1 MRKTLEILG
10 WPVLRVYQRFG
21 LTAFGPICSAFI
33 LITLLAVAIFPP
45 GQFRTALV
53 VGLLIAGTYLFLGF
67 AYYRQRHLSI
77 GADLL
82 KRALSG
88 DWKFDAKDI
97 DSRWRNQGVV
107 PFVLGYAERVKVL
120 TDETARIA
128 ENLLHNS
135 KQTSQDANRLLTQ
148 AEEIAAMLE
157 ETGAGLEQ
165 FTASIERNAQNC
177 REVKDLAK
185 QSTEAAYAG
194 ADQVIAISNAVNETG
209 RKSQKVIAI
218 IDLIES
224 FATQTNMLALNAT
237 IEAAR
242 AGNNGRGFAQVADEV
257 RALSNRS
264 GDVAKVIR
272 ERITSATRQIQGG
285 MVASNNSAKI
295 LEDVLLQVAQAQ
307 DLIDDIANASSE
319 QSAGVGQIKSAV
331 EQMANL
337 TQSNASAVDQV
348 AKLAAGLEQEA
359 FALDQSLVGL
369 KASRF
374 NSREACVELVQRAV
388 AEVTRRGPSA
398 AAAKFND
405 REAGFH
411 KRDLFVVLSD
421 FRGFLLAH
429 GGEPTLIGTDTF
441 ELTDAKGFFYVK
453 AAITVARDQGN
464 GWIDY
469 EVRNPATGRASLKS
483 TYLEKV
489 PGLDYW
495 VCCGVFSDIR
505 KDIRETSLA

>member
-1 MRKTLEILG
+1 MRKFFEIVGLPG
-10 WPVLRVYQRFG
+10 LALYRRFG
-21 LTAFGPICSAFI
+21 LSAFGASCSISI
-33 LITLLAVAIFPP
+33 LIALFFAEVIGPSTLRTSIIVGLSLINAYLYLGFIYYRRRHLAI
-45 GQFRTALV
+45 GCDLLNRALV
-53 VGLLIAGTYLFLGF
+53 
-67 AYYRQRHLSI
+67 
-77 GADLL
+77 
-82 KRALSG
+82 G
-88 DWKFDAKDI
+88 DWKFDANDVAA
-97 DSRWRNQGVV
+97 DWRNQGVV
-107 PFVLGYAERVKVL
+107 PYVLRYADRVKTL

-128 ENLLHNS
+128 EALLENS
-135 KQTSQDANRLLTQ
+135 KKTSQDANKLLTQ

-177 REVKDLAK
+177 REVKELAK

-224 FATQTNMLALNAT
+224 FASQTNMLAFNAT

-242 AGNNGRGFAQVADEV
+242 AGNHGRGFVLVADEV
-257 RALSNRS
+257 RALSARS

-272 ERITSATRQIQGG
+272 ERITAAAKQIQGG
-285 MVASNNSAKI
+285 MAASNSSAKI
-295 LEDVLLQVAQAQ
+295 LEDVLMQVAQAQ
-307 DLIDDIANASSE
+307 DLIDDIANASNE

-359 FALDQSLVGL
+359 FSLDQSLVGL

-374 NSREACVELVQRAV
+374 NSSEACVALVKRAIT
-388 AEVTRRGPSA
+388 EVTRHGANA

-405 REAGFH
+405 RFGGFH
-411 KRDLFVVLSD
+411 NRDLFIVLSD
-421 FRGFLLAH
+421 MRGFLLAH

-441 ELTDAKGFFYVK
+441 ELTDAKGFAYVK
-453 AAITVARDQGN
+453 AAITKAKENGK
-464 GWIDY
+464 GWISY
-469 EVRNPATGRASLKS
+469 EVRNPATGRGALKN

-489 PGLDYW
+489 PGQDYW
-495 VCCGVFSDIR
+495 ICCGVFSEIR
-505 KDIRETSLA
+505 KTSKETSMA